1 MSLSSELKKG
11 ALVNFFGVVGK
22 MAAPTFL
29 VVVNR
34 LYGPD
39 VFGIYITANITIEI
53 IIAFLSSGFKD
64 GALIFVA
71 RFADNKDDQK
81 DLYTALSN
89 AFAWSIGFSVIVLL
103 IGIFWGAD
111 ILQTVYKDE
120 FSSELTS
127 MFSLMLFSIPLM
139 AFERNVL
146 AATQGLK
153 IMKYDAINNGWFRP
167 IALLVFSVLFWMV
180 NPSVIGMALAY
191 VTTQALLFVVS
202 VFIYSKELSW
212 TKLGHAF
219 KTFKVNAELV
229 EFAIPQSLNM
239 TLNRFI
245 TGIDILMLPAFGFS
259 PTVVGFYGAGSMLV
273 REIRSVKMIF
283 STAFAPYIV
292 RLHKEKMFEELSH
305 HFSKTAAW
313 IASIAIP
320 IILLVAIFKDVF
332 LAFIHPEY
340 SANSSFVYFLLPIPY
355 LYCCFSLSGNVVAM
369 TGHSKLTLM
378 NSIIVSSTN
387 IILNLILIPEY
398 GIIGAAS
405 ASSIAMFILVCFETI
420 EARIVAK
427 TKFYLK
433 DMIRPHLAGFLA
445 SLFLVFGLISDI
457 KLFTID
463 ISNPVLL
470 ATGSL
475 LIFGAGVGTSF
486 INKVKSKI
494 VN

>member
-11 ALVNFFGVVGK
+11 ALINFFGVVGK

-71 RFADNKDDQK
+71 RFADDKEDQK

-89 AFAWSIGFSVIVLL
+89 AFAWSIGFSILVVLF
-103 IGIFWGAD
+103 GAFWGAD
-111 ILQTVYKDE
+111 ILEMVYKNE

-167 IALLVFSVLFWMV
+167 IALLVFSVLFWMI
-180 NPSVIGMALAY
+180 NPSVVGMALAY
-191 VTTQALLFVVS
+191 LSTQVLLFIIS

-212 TKLGHAF
+212 IKLGHAF
-219 KTFKVNAELV
+219 KTFKVNSELIG
-229 EFAIPQSLNM
+229 FAIPQSLNM

-292 RLHKEKMFEELSH
+292 RLHKEKLFEELSH

-320 IILLVAIFKDVF
+320 IILLVAIFKDIF

-340 SANSSFVYFLLPIPY
+340 SMNSDFVYFLLPIPY

-378 NSIIVSSTN
+378 NSIIVSTTN
-387 IILNLILIPEY
+387 IVLNLILIPKY
-398 GIIGAAS
+398 GIVGAAS
-405 ASSIAMFILVCFETI
+405 ASSIAMLILVTFETI

-427 TKFYLK
+427 TRFYFK
-433 DMIRPHLAGFLA
+433 DMIRPHLAGFISA
-445 SLFLVFGLISDI
+445 FFLIFGLTSNLKIFSFD
-457 KLFTID
+457 L
-463 ISNPVLL
+463 SNPIIL
-470 ATGSL
+470 ALGTL
-475 LIFGAGVGTSF
+475 LIFAVGIGSSY
-486 INKVKSKI
+486 IKKVKSNI
-494 VN
+494 